1 MNLFRGHRVSAIT
14 IGAPQQQ
21 QIAQALQPGRRTRLN
36 HGIGAL
42 GVQFH
47 RGDYPD
53 RIPFRETTAETGGH
67 QHVAD
72 ANIGIR
78 RQMLKLEIVR
88 AAVTGGNDANVV
100 TQNLDRQRMSGIAD
114 QQHSAGHFRHGH
126 DLPHHAF
133 IADNRLAFVNT
144 VHAAFVNNHL
154 IAVRVVDR

>member
-1 MNLFRGHRVSAIT
+1 MDLFRGHRVGAIA

-36 HGIGAL
+36 HGVGAL
-42 GVQFH
+42 SVQLH
-47 RGDYPD
+47 RGDHPD
-53 RIPFRETTAETGGH
+53 RIPFREAATETRGH
-67 QHVAD
+67 QHIAD

-78 RQMLKLEIVR
+78 RQMLKLEIVST
-88 AAVTGGNDANVV
+88 AVTGGNHANVV
-100 TQNLDRQRMSGIAD
+100 TQDLDRQRMGGIAD
-114 QQHSAGHFRHGH
+114 QQHPAGHFRHGH
-126 DLPHHAF
+126 DLPHYAF